1 VAIMD
6 HSTGEWPDRLR
17 AQIVSQVFPNAVEA
31 ASFGTMLSTRHG
43 AYQVHGASL
52 SIPGGV
58 PVWTMTGH
66 VYPHWRIRPNQ
77 VFSIPDLPDE
87 SEGLIGVFLRSS
99 KFSWDQ
105 VTDNISITCGRLDDL
120 KRSIRQLA
128 KSPDQLEQQPNEPR
142 DNGVDRAT
150 DRSAPSAPWGT
161 GINPTG
167 SSDPSVPDPTV
178 VPLPQLP
185 VSTRTITL
193 HIPVSNNDPQGI
205 VQVDCDCIIRMVSAY
220 APLDQDGTAT
230 VIVGHSTYEEY
241 GSIQNLANL
250 TISGQPGK
258 ARDPQ
263 VAQQL
268 LAGDVVY
275 GALPSPMTGYD
286 YVIIAVTCERSW

>member
-1 VAIMD
+1 
-6 HSTGEWPDRLR
+6 
-17 AQIVSQVFPNAVEA
+17 
-31 ASFGTMLSTRHG
+31 
-43 AYQVHGASL
+43 
-52 SIPGGV
+52 
-58 PVWTMTGH
+58 
-66 VYPHWRIRPNQ
+66 
-77 VFSIPDLPDE
+77 
-87 SEGLIGVFLRSS
+87 
-99 KFSWDQ
+99 